1 MLLGG
6 RREKWRQ
13 DLCLKS
19 SGGLTARVVAG
30 PVEPAATTRL
40 APPFPDTR
48 FWINAMPAILKR
60 FATVAIL
67 LTITMVLLT
76 LSGGA

>member
-1 MLLGG
+1 
-6 RREKWRQ
+6 
-13 DLCLKS
+13 
-19 SGGLTARVVAG
+19 VVAG